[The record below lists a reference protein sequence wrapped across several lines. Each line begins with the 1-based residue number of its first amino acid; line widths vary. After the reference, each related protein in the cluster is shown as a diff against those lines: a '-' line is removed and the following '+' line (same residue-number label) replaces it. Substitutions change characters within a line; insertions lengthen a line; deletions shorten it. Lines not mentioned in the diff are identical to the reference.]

1 MLAAAGGQEACVQ
14 TLLRAKADT
23 ELLDKDGHT
32 PSCSAHCRAHTAT
45 AEFIRQHAACLSLV
59 RGGVAREA
67 ERVAAASKARGAAKE
82 AAATAA
88 AAAEAAA
95 VAEAEAD
102 ALERAT
108 VSGGEGGS
116 SGAAGLSEA
125 SEVAVP
131 DQYMCSITSEIMIDP
146 SLPACLAYTPLPFDA
161 TSLHRAHPLRSTHY
175 RRKQVDGF
183 TYERSATEQWLE
195 TITPRPRR
203 ASSCRASSSTLTTLP
218 AASSNTS

>member
-102 ALERAT
+102 ALEQAT
-108 VSGGEGGS
+108 AGGGGGSS
-116 SGAAGLSEA
+116 SGAAGPALASEA
-125 SEVAVP
+125 LEVP
-131 DQYMCSITSEIMIDP
+131 DDYICPITAEIMTDP
-146 SLPACLAYTPLPFDA
+146 V
-161 TSLHRAHPLRSTHY
+161 STA
-175 RRKQVDGF
+175 DGF
-183 TYERSATEQWLE
+183 TYERTAISEWLRTNDTSPSTGATLE
-195 TITPRPRR
+195 
-203 ASSCRASSSTLTTLP
+203 SKTLVPNLSLRSIIRSFVE
-218 AASSNTS
+218 A